1 MKQLDHRLP
10 GRPTSGAEMYLA
22 AILAEVQELRAQV
35 ADLAPAAPAET
46 MVINITEPAPGP
58 TAVAYPLPDDFPGR
72 DALIAAGIDDL
83 AAIPADGD
91 QLVAIKG
98 IGKVTAG
105 QILAALKG

>member
-1 MKQLDHRLP
+1 
-10 GRPTSGAEMYLA
+10 MYLA
-22 AILAEVQELRAQV
+22 AILAEVQELRAEV
-35 ADLAPAAPAET
+35 AGLAPAAAAPGET
-46 MVINITEPAPGP
+46 VVINITEPAPGP
-58 TAVAYPLPDDFPGR
+58 TAVAYPLPEDFPGR

-83 AAIPADGD
+83 AAVPADGD